1 MIVMDSQGRLG
12 KILVGMNRALGESES
27 FSLILD
33 IECIL
38 MTVPLTVK
46 FVCLP
51 PIPSPF
57 PPTTRLWVAD
67 ADEQRTGV
75 ANGKPNAHKLIP
87 KFATEWGASA
97 MTVSHH
103 LPSIPSVISSPPSL
117 YPHTLRPFYPADAL
131 RPNR

>member
-57 PPTTRLWVAD
+57 PTYHPIVGCRC
-67 ADEQRTGV
+67 
-75 ANGKPNAHKLIP
+75 
-87 KFATEWGASA
+87 
-97 MTVSHH
+97 
-103 LPSIPSVISSPPSL
+103 
-117 YPHTLRPFYPADAL
+117 
-131 RPNR
+131 